1 MPKVRV
7 DQLAIVVARPSVH
20 VVYQPGERLAP
31 DAHIEEIVRQGKGE
45 RLTSRGDEF
54 RTEPQVDASEPSA
67 ETPQ

>member
-7 DQLAIVVARPSVH
+7 DEMAIVVVRPNVH
-20 VVYQPGERLAP
+20 VVYQAGERLAP

-54 RTEPQVDASEPSA
+54 RTAEASDAEPSDEA
-67 ETPQ
+67 GQ